1 MHPEHLAAHVSDVQS
16 PSAHQRRNC
25 RSREQGYLRT
35 PGNPSAILSGCC
47 NLHQGSVHSH
57 EHQDFNELEDAL
69 KIRSHSVATTLQSG
83 PGIKIEVDDGWD
95 EL

>member
-1 MHPEHLAAHVSDVQS
+1 MRPAHHGVPVSNELSLSVHP
-16 PSAHQRRNC
+16 RRNY